1 MRGLV
6 CLHFR
11 GVGNVADKRS
21 EGRYVAVQ
29 APLQVYA
36 RMLAQKAQ
44 QQRALQ
50 RADAVQADREDD
62 DASSDDEE
70 LQAGSAGSAQASADA
85 GEALA
90 ASALPLA
97 QKKAAKAVPARQQNP
112 KVHLS
117 DPWIACCCQCIW
129 DVKTCVLPSMNF
141 RV

>member
-1 MRGLV
+1 M
-6 CLHFR
+6 
-11 GVGNVADKRS
+11 
-21 EGRYVAVQ
+21 AVQ

-50 RADAVQADREDD
+50 RADAVQADREDYT
-62 DASSDDEE
+62 SSDDEE
-70 LQAGSAGSAQASADA
+70 LQACSTGSARASADT

-97 QKKAAKAVPARQQNP
+97 QKKVAKAVPARQQNP

-117 DPWIACCCQCIW
+117 DPWIACCCQYIW